1 MNTRSETAFIAL
13 GANLEDPVTQVRRG
27 FEALA
32 GLPQSRLCA
41 CSSLY
46 RTAPIGVAG
55 QPDYINAVAAIETTL
70 APLELL
76 RALLELEARQGRLR
90 HTPLAPRT
98 LDLDLLLYGQAEIA
112 LPELTVPHPRMHL
125 RAFVLA
131 PLLEIAP
138 DCAIPGRGTARAWWP
153 AVASQAIACVTRDA
167 HNGPGAS

>member
-1 MNTRSETAFIAL
+1 MSARPETAFIAL
-13 GANLEDPVTQVRRG
+13 GANLEDPVAQVLRG

-32 GLPQSRLCA
+32 GLPASRVVA
-41 CSSLY
+41 RSSLY
-46 RTAPIGVAG
+46 RTAPVGVAG
-55 QPDYINAVAAIETTL
+55 QPDFINAVAAIETALPAT
-70 APLELL
+70 ELL
-76 RALLELEARQGRLR
+76 PALLNLEARQGRLR

-98 LDLDLLLYGQAEIA
+98 LDLDLLLYGQTEIA

-153 AVASQAIACVTRDA
+153 AVASQAIARIVPDTGVT
-167 HNGPGAS
+167 P

>member
-1 MNTRSETAFIAL
+1 MNARPETAFIAL
-13 GANLEDPVTQVRRG
+13 GANLDDPVAQVLRG

-32 GLPQSRLCA
+32 GLPGSRLLA
-41 CSSLY
+41 RSRLY
-46 RTAPIGVAG
+46 RTAPMGVVG
-55 QPDYINAVAAIETTL
+55 QPDYINAVAALDTTL
-70 APLELL
+70 PATELL
-76 RALLELEARQGRLR
+76 CALLALEARQGRER

-153 AVASQAIACVTRDA
+153 AVANQAIERIVIDED
-167 HNGPGAS
+167 NAS